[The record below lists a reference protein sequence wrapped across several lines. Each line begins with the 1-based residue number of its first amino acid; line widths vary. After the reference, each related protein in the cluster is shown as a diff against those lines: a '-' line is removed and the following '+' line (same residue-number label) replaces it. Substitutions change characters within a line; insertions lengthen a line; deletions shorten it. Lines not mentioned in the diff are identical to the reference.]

1 MAGHARG
8 CSVEF
13 CGGAYRIV
21 SDTTLALRA
30 IDKRFGATTALVT
43 ASLTVRRGTLHAVL
57 GENGAGKT
65 TLMRI
70 AFGMLRPDAGTLA
83 IDDRPVSLT
92 SSADAMQH
100 GLGMVHQ
107 HFTLVPA
114 MTTAENIALG
124 GHGMFRAR
132 EAAARVRSLGEQTGL
147 AVDPDARVS
156 SLGVGAQQ
164 RVEILK
170 ALAGNARTLILDE
183 PTAVLTPR
191 ETEELF
197 RWLRRYV
204 ADGGTAVLVTH
215 KLQEALSIADD
226 VTVLRRGANVLTAPA
241 AGLQVDDLVR
251 ALTGEDHAEQPL
263 RARAAAA
270 RGASV
275 ARLVDACARDA
286 RGVVRVQAATIEC
299 FAGEIVGIAG
309 IEGSGVH
316 ELLRL
321 LAGRLTPF
329 AGSAKLPTTV
339 GFVPEDRQRDA
350 LVEEFSLTENFCLR
364 GATARTGRI
373 SWPAIAEQTGAAM
386 RAHDVRAPSPA
397 TLAGALSGGN
407 QQKFV
412 LGRELDAH
420 PALVVAENP
429 VRGLDHLATEQV
441 LRELEHAADAGS
453 AVVLY
458 SGDLDELLPVA
469 DRMFVMFAGRLREV
483 PVTRSAVAS
492 ALVGAS

>member
-1 MAGHARG
+1 M
-8 CSVEF
+8 
-13 CGGAYRIV
+13 
-21 SDTTLALRA
+21 SDTALALRA
-30 IDKRFGATTALVT
+30 IDKRFGVTTALAG

-70 AFGMLRPDAGTLA
+70 AFGMLRPDAGTVTIEDKPVVLA
-83 IDDRPVSLT
+83 
-92 SSADAMQH
+92 SSADAMRR

-124 GHGMFRAR
+124 GHGMLRAR
-132 EAAARVRSLGEQTGL
+132 DVAARVRALAGRTGL

-156 SLGVGAQQ
+156 TLGVGAQQ

-170 ALAGNARTLILDE
+170 ALAGNAHTLILDE
-183 PTAVLTPR
+183 PTAVLTPG

-197 RWLRRYV
+197 GWLRHFV
-204 ADGGTAVLVTH
+204 ADGGTVVLVTH

-226 VTVLRRGANVLTAPA
+226 VTVLRRGAHVLTEPA
-241 AGLQVDDLVR
+241 AGLEVDDLVR
-251 ALTGEDHAEQPL
+251 SLTGEDSHGQPL
-263 RARAAAA
+263 RTRVLTAA
-270 RGASV
+270 RGSSV
-275 ARLVDACARDA
+275 VRLVDACARDA
-286 RGVVRVQAATIEC
+286 RGVVRVQSATIEC

-321 LAGRLTPF
+321 LAGRLTPS
-329 AGSAKLPTTV
+329 AGSVVLPSTI

-350 LVEEFSLTENFCLR
+350 LIEEFSLTENFCLR
-364 GATARTGRI
+364 SAATRTGRI
-373 SWPAIAEQTGAAM
+373 SWPAIEKQTGVVM

-407 QQKFV
+407 QQKFI
-412 LGRELDAH
+412 LGRELDAR

-429 VRGLDHLATEQV
+429 VRGLDHLATAQV
-441 LRELEHAADAGS
+441 LRELQHAADAGS

-458 SGDLDELLPVA
+458 SGDLDELLPVG

-483 PVTRSAVAS
+483 PVTRSAVAG

>member
-1 MAGHARG
+1 M
-8 CSVEF
+8 
-13 CGGAYRIV
+13 
-21 SDTTLALRA
+21 SDTALALRA

-70 AFGMLRPDAGTLA
+70 AFGMLRPDAGTVV
-83 IDDRPVSLT
+83 IDDRPVSL
-92 SSADAMQH
+92 SSGADAMQH

-114 MTTAENIALG
+114 MTAAENIALG

-132 EAAARVRSLGEQTGL
+132 EVAARVRSLSERTGL

-183 PTAVLTPR
+183 PTAVLTPG

-197 RWLRRYV
+197 RWLRRFV
-204 ADGGTAVLVTH
+204 ADGGTVVLVTH

-241 AGLQVDDLVR
+241 AGLEVDDLVR
-251 ALTGEDHAEQPL
+251 ALTGEDRAGQPL

-309 IEGSGVH
+309 IEPMFACSPSRMSDP
-316 ELLRL
+316 LPNLRSICSFVSSSTL
-321 LAGRLTPF
+321 STCSRSMRLTP
-329 AGSAKLPTTV
+329 LPHR
-339 GFVPEDRQRDA
+339 GRRFVEAALLVRTYTNTCSMSIDSRRVAVHPGEVRD
-350 LVEEFSLTENFCLR
+350 
-364 GATARTGRI
+364 G
-373 SWPAIAEQTGAAM
+373 
-386 RAHDVRAPSPA
+386 
-397 TLAGALSGGN
+397 
-407 QQKFV
+407 
-412 LGRELDAH
+412 
-420 PALVVAENP
+420 
-429 VRGLDHLATEQV
+429 HLPV
-441 LRELEHAADAGS
+441 LRTRGVQRA
-453 AVVLY
+453 
-458 SGDLDELLPVA
+458 
-469 DRMFVMFAGRLREV
+469 REQRNG
-483 PVTRSAVAS
+483 TD
-492 ALVGAS
+492 

>member
-1 MAGHARG
+1 
-8 CSVEF
+8 
-13 CGGAYRIV
+13 V
-21 SDTTLALRA
+21 SDIALVLRA
-30 IDKRFGATTALVT
+30 IDKRFGVTTALAG

-70 AFGMLRPDAGTLA
+70 AFGMLRPDAGTVT
-83 IDDRPVSLT
+83 IDDEPVALS
-92 SSADAMQH
+92 SSADAMRH

-114 MTTAENIALG
+114 MTAAENIALG
-124 GHGMFRAR
+124 GRGMFRAR
-132 EAAARVRSLGEQTGL
+132 DMSARVRLLGERTGL
-147 AVDPDARVS
+147 AVDADARTS

-183 PTAVLTPR
+183 PTAVLTPG
-191 ETEELF
+191 ETEDLF
-197 RWLRRYV
+197 RWLRRFV
-204 ADGGTAVLVTH
+204 ADGGTVVLVTH
-215 KLQEALSIADD
+215 KLQEALSIADE
-226 VTVLRRGANVLTAPA
+226 VTVLRRGAHVLAAPA
-241 AGLQVDDLVR
+241 AGLEVDDLVR
-251 ALTGEDHAEQPL
+251 SLTGEDRTAQP
-263 RARAAAA
+263 RASRAPTAA
-270 RGASV
+270 RGPGV
-275 ARLVDACARDA
+275 ARLIDACARDA
-286 RGVVRVQAATIEC
+286 RGTVRVQSATIEC
-299 FAGEIVGIAG
+299 LAGEIVGLAG

-329 AGSAKLPTTV
+329 AGSAVLPTTI

-350 LVEEFSLTENFCLR
+350 LIEEFSLTENFCLR
-364 GATARTGRI
+364 GATTRSGRI
-373 SWPAIAEQTGAAM
+373 SWPAIEEQTRRVM
-386 RAHDVRAPSPA
+386 RAHDVRAPSPKS
-397 TLAGALSGGN
+397 LAGALSGGN

-412 LGRELDAH
+412 LGRELDAR

-441 LRELEHAADAGS
+441 LRELEHAAEAGS

-483 PVTRSAVAS
+483 PATRSAVAS